1 MAIQPSIH
9 WINNQTRLNAQNMN
23 TIGNAIDEIGFEL
36 YGDNN
41 NGLVNT
47 VEVHNGWFIGDP
59 QVNNSGVFTQL
70 RQLGQA
76 LLTPTYNTTTNQVWA
91 SGTYN
96 YNDILTHPTAIP
108 DTENTADWNTGHS
121 VAIDPVEL
129 RLFSNSG
136 ELQRSVLGAPS
147 AADNVGESYV
157 DALAR
162 TIRWN
167 YTRLTDIGSI
177 YRREGIYFNNDAN
190 TAPYIRADKE
200 SGRYSGLRMLTPS
213 IRIAPNNDID
223 GNVYLTA
230 SESLTTLGSASS
242 AVQIGKSN
250 LLKVDNTSNEVYSTT
265 FLPMYNTST
274 IGSASLPWESIR
286 SINHHVNNLDVN
298 TKAVIAKLEVTN
310 TTLLKDKVTIEKN
323 GLSVTGDTDVTG
335 AITTNDNLEVAKQAN
350 IQTLVAN
357 TADIKDAEG
366 NYIQGT
372 NLSSV
377 VVYKTLKDEETRA
390 LAAEKVLTDN
400 LAKEVQDRIDDVN
413 AEQHRAETA
422 ELKLTNDLASETANR
437 IKADNEVTAAYKK
450 ADSDLETKIIGNAD
464 DTVEDNTLNGVINY
478 AVAEDEK
485 ITAAYTAKDSELQG
499 KIDAINIALSY
510 LADKNVIVSN
520 PDFQY
525 TSSTN
530 IGTVEVGTELTP
542 KYQLQFTAGQYEY
555 GPNPTGVT
563 ATSYKVTFNNETL
576 ETASGTFS
584 TTVHVTDDMSL
595 TLSAVCKYSDGAV
608 PKNNLGLDY
617 ADGKIVSK
625 TVTRQRT
632 LKGYRQAF
640 AGGLSSKDTA
650 IAELDIRGL
659 SGKGATTKVFDV
671 EIDKNATRVVVA
683 FPNSWGT
690 LKSALDV
697 NDSSKNIVT
706 SFGTPEVVSVSG
718 VTAGEDL
725 MDYKVYVMDF
735 ASAYGGSGNTY
746 KITIG

>member
-1 MAIQPSIH
+1 MAEIQVPY
-9 WINNQTRLNAQNMN
+9 WVNNQTRLNATNMN
-23 TIGNAIDEIGFEL
+23 SMSDAINAIVEQL
-36 YGDNN
+36 YGVDGDSGLVRTVDTHRMYFEGEANVANSGVFKQIGQLGKVVLTPIFCDGNDKVQAYNYDAIRNYEITLPNVSRYNWWNVGPDNAIESSNPTVKLSLGVSGNDSTPRSLVGNDDSFIKKLADNSVDIFNRVELMGKTYRPKGIFFNPSYNSFNPGGAVKTQVIEAEGNDTLRVTTGIFSVGNGSTALQIAQNEKSDSWLGYGKDIRIN
-41 NGLVNT
+41 NGLVYIGTEDVNST
-47 VEVHNGWFIGDP
+47 VTITP
-59 QVNNSGVFTQL
+59 NSGTAL
-70 RQLGQA
+70 R
-76 LLTPTYNTTTNQVWA
+76 
-91 SGTYN
+91 
-96 YNDILTHPTAIP
+96 
-108 DTENTADWNTGHS
+108 
-121 VAIDPVEL
+121 
-129 RLFSNSG
+129 
-136 ELQRSVLGAPS
+136 
-147 AADNVGESYV
+147 
-157 DALAR
+157 
-162 TIRWN
+162 
-167 YTRLTDIGSI
+167 GS
-177 YRREGIYFNNDAN
+177 
-190 TAPYIRADKE
+190 
-200 SGRYSGLRMLTPS
+200 
-213 IRIAPNNDID
+213 
-223 GNVYLTA
+223 
-230 SESLTTLGSASS
+230 
-242 AVQIGKSN
+242 
-250 LLKVDNTSNEVYSTT
+250 
-265 FLPMYNTST
+265 
-274 IGSASLPWESIR
+274 
-286 SINHHVNNLDVN
+286 
-298 TKAVIAKLEVTN
+298 
-310 TTLLKDKVTIEKN
+310 
-323 GLSVTGDTDVTG
+323 LSVTGATTLSSTLSVTG
-335 AITTNDNLEVAKQAN
+335 AITTNDNLEVTKQAN

-357 TADIKDAEG
+357 TADIKDAKG
-366 NYIQGT
+366 NYVQGT

-390 LAAEKVLTDN
+390 LAAE
-400 LAKEVQDRIDDVN
+400 
-413 AEQHRAETA
+413 
-422 ELKLTNDLASETANR
+422 LKLTNDLASETANR
-437 IKADNEVTAAYKK
+437 VEADNQ
-450 ADSDLETKIIGNAD
+450 
-464 DTVEDNTLNGVINY
+464 
-478 AVAEDEK
+478 
-485 ITAAYTAKDSELQG
+485 ITAAYTAKDSELQD
-499 KIDAINIALSY
+499 KIDAINTALSY
-510 LADKNVIVSN
+510 LADKDVIVSN

-671 EIDKNATRVVVA
+671 KIDKNATRVVVA

>member
-9 WINNQTRLNAQNMN
+9 WLNNQTRLNAQNMN

-96 YNDILTHPTAIP
+96 YNDILTHPTPIP

-357 TADIKDAEG
+357 TADIKDAKG

-437 IKADNEVTAAYKK
+437 VKADNEVTAAYKK

-640 AGGLSSKDTA
+640 AGGLSSKDTS
-650 IAELDIRGL
+650 IADLDIRAL
-659 SGKGATTKVFDV
+659 SGKGATTKIFDV
-671 EIDKNATRVVVA
+671 SINKNATRVVVA
-683 FPNSWGT
+683 FPDSWGT
-690 LKSALDV
+690 LKSVLDV

>member
-1 MAIQPSIH
+1 MAEIQVPY
-9 WINNQTRLNAQNMN
+9 WVNNLTRLNATNMN
-23 TIGNAIDEIGFEL
+23 SMSNAINAIVEQL
-36 YGDNN
+36 YGVDGDSGLVRTVDTHQMYFEGEANVANSGVFKQIGQLGKVLLTPIFCDGNDKVQAYNYDAIRNYEITLPNVSRYNWWNVGPDNAVESTNPTIKLSLGVSGNDSTPRSLVGNDDSFIKKLADNSVDIFNRVELMGKTYRPKGIFFNPSYNSFNPGGAVKTQVIEAEGNDTLRVTTGIFSVGNGSTALQIAQNEKSDSWIGYGKDIRIN
-41 NGLVNT
+41 NGLVYIGTEDVNST
-47 VEVHNGWFIGDP
+47 VTITP
-59 QVNNSGVFTQL
+59 NSGTAL
-70 RQLGQA
+70 R
-76 LLTPTYNTTTNQVWA
+76 
-91 SGTYN
+91 
-96 YNDILTHPTAIP
+96 
-108 DTENTADWNTGHS
+108 
-121 VAIDPVEL
+121 
-129 RLFSNSG
+129 
-136 ELQRSVLGAPS
+136 
-147 AADNVGESYV
+147 
-157 DALAR
+157 
-162 TIRWN
+162 
-167 YTRLTDIGSI
+167 GS
-177 YRREGIYFNNDAN
+177 
-190 TAPYIRADKE
+190 
-200 SGRYSGLRMLTPS
+200 
-213 IRIAPNNDID
+213 
-223 GNVYLTA
+223 
-230 SESLTTLGSASS
+230 
-242 AVQIGKSN
+242 
-250 LLKVDNTSNEVYSTT
+250 
-265 FLPMYNTST
+265 
-274 IGSASLPWESIR
+274 
-286 SINHHVNNLDVN
+286 
-298 TKAVIAKLEVTN
+298 
-310 TTLLKDKVTIEKN
+310 
-323 GLSVTGDTDVTG
+323 LSVTGATTLSSTLSVTG
-335 AITTNDNLEVAKQAN
+335 AITTSDNLEVAKQAN

-357 TADIKDAEG
+357 TADIKDAKG

-400 LAKEVQDRIDDVN
+400 LAKEVQDRIDDVD
-413 AEQHRAETA
+413 AEQGRAEAA
-422 ELKLTNDLASETANR
+422 ELKLTNDLARETANR
-437 IKADNEVTAAYKK
+437 VEADNQITAAYKK

-485 ITAAYTAKDSELQG
+485 ITAAYTAKDSELQD
-499 KIDAINIALSY
+499 KIDAINTALSY
-510 LADKNVIVSN
+510 LADKDVIVSN

-542 KYQLQFTAGQYEY
+542 EYQLQFTAGQYEY

-671 EIDKNATRVVVA
+671 KIDKNATRVVVA
-683 FPNSWGT
+683 FPDSWGT
-690 LKSALDV
+690 LKSVLDV

>member
-1 MAIQPSIH
+1 MAEIQVPY
-9 WINNQTRLNAQNMN
+9 WVNNQTRLNATNMN
-23 TIGNAIDEIGFEL
+23 SMSDAINAIVEQL
-36 YGDNN
+36 YGADGDSGLVRTVDTHRMYFEGEANVANSGVFKQIGQLGKVVLTPIFCDGNDKVQAYNYDAIRNYEITLPNVSRYNWWNVGPDNAVESTNPTVKLSLGVSGNDSTPRSLVGNDDSFIKKLADNSVDIFNRVELMGKTYRPKGIFFNPSYNSFNPGGAVKTQVIEAEGNDTLRVTTGIFSVGNGSTALQIAQNEKSDSWLGYGKDIRIN
-41 NGLVNT
+41 NGLVYIGTEDVNST
-47 VEVHNGWFIGDP
+47 VTITP
-59 QVNNSGVFTQL
+59 NSGTAL
-70 RQLGQA
+70 R
-76 LLTPTYNTTTNQVWA
+76 
-91 SGTYN
+91 
-96 YNDILTHPTAIP
+96 
-108 DTENTADWNTGHS
+108 
-121 VAIDPVEL
+121 
-129 RLFSNSG
+129 
-136 ELQRSVLGAPS
+136 
-147 AADNVGESYV
+147 
-157 DALAR
+157 
-162 TIRWN
+162 
-167 YTRLTDIGSI
+167 GS
-177 YRREGIYFNNDAN
+177 
-190 TAPYIRADKE
+190 
-200 SGRYSGLRMLTPS
+200 
-213 IRIAPNNDID
+213 
-223 GNVYLTA
+223 
-230 SESLTTLGSASS
+230 
-242 AVQIGKSN
+242 
-250 LLKVDNTSNEVYSTT
+250 
-265 FLPMYNTST
+265 
-274 IGSASLPWESIR
+274 
-286 SINHHVNNLDVN
+286 
-298 TKAVIAKLEVTN
+298 
-310 TTLLKDKVTIEKN
+310 
-323 GLSVTGDTDVTG
+323 LSVTGATTLSSTLSVTG
-335 AITTNDNLEVAKQAN
+335 AITTNDNLEVAKQAS
-350 IQTLVAN
+350 IQTLVTN
-357 TADIKDAEG
+357 TADIKDAKG

-390 LAAEKVLTDN
+390 LAAE
-400 LAKEVQDRIDDVN
+400 
-413 AEQHRAETA
+413 
-422 ELKLTNDLASETANR
+422 LKLTNDLASETANR
-437 IKADNEVTAAYKK
+437 VEADNQITAAYKK

-485 ITAAYTAKDSELQG
+485 ITAAYTAKDSELQD
-499 KIDAINIALSY
+499 KIDAINTALSY
-510 LADKNVIVSN
+510 LADKDVIVSN

-671 EIDKNATRVVVA
+671 KIDKNATRVVVA

>member
-1 MAIQPSIH
+1 
-9 WINNQTRLNAQNMN
+9 
-23 TIGNAIDEIGFEL
+23 
-36 YGDNN
+36 
-41 NGLVNT
+41 
-47 VEVHNGWFIGDP
+47 
-59 QVNNSGVFTQL
+59 
-70 RQLGQA
+70 
-76 LLTPTYNTTTNQVWA
+76 
-91 SGTYN
+91 
-96 YNDILTHPTAIP
+96 
-108 DTENTADWNTGHS
+108 
-121 VAIDPVEL
+121 
-129 RLFSNSG
+129 
-136 ELQRSVLGAPS
+136 
-147 AADNVGESYV
+147 
-157 DALAR
+157 
-162 TIRWN
+162 
-167 YTRLTDIGSI
+167 
-177 YRREGIYFNNDAN
+177 
-190 TAPYIRADKE
+190 
-200 SGRYSGLRMLTPS
+200 MLTPS

-242 AVQIGKSN
+242 TVQIGKSN

-335 AITTNDNLEVAKQAN
+335 ALGTTGTLTVGGTTTLNDKVSITKGGIDVNGPTSLKNTLIVEGASTLQSTLSVTGAITTNDNLEVAKQAS

-357 TADIKDAEG
+357 TADIKDAKG

-390 LAAEKVLTDN
+390 LAAE
-400 LAKEVQDRIDDVN
+400 
-413 AEQHRAETA
+413 
-422 ELKLTNDLASETANR
+422 LKLTNDLASETANR
-437 IKADNEVTAAYKK
+437 AKADNE
-450 ADSDLETKIIGNAD
+450 
-464 DTVEDNTLNGVINY
+464 
-478 AVAEDEK
+478 
-485 ITAAYTAKDSELQG
+485 LQD
-499 KIDAINIALSY
+499 KIDAINTALSY
-510 LADKNVIVSN
+510 LADKDVIVSN

-671 EIDKNATRVVVA
+671 KIDKNATRVVVA

>member
-1 MAIQPSIH
+1 MAEIQVPY
-9 WINNQTRLNAQNMN
+9 WVNNQTRLNATNMN
-23 TIGNAIDEIGFEL
+23 SMSDAINAIVEQL
-36 YGDNN
+36 YGADGDSGLVRTVDTHRMYFEGEANVANSGVFKQIGQLGKVVLTPIFCDGNDKVQAYNYDAIRNYEITLPNVSRYNWWNVGPDNAVESTNPTVKLSLGVSGNDSTPRSLVGNDDSFIKKLADNSVDIFNRVELMGKTYRPKGIFFNPSYNSFNPGGAVKTQVIEAEGNDTLRVTTGIFSVGNGSTALQIAQNEKSDSWLGYGKDIRIN
-41 NGLVNT
+41 NGLVYIGTEDVNST
-47 VEVHNGWFIGDP
+47 VTITP
-59 QVNNSGVFTQL
+59 NSGTAL
-70 RQLGQA
+70 R
-76 LLTPTYNTTTNQVWA
+76 
-91 SGTYN
+91 
-96 YNDILTHPTAIP
+96 
-108 DTENTADWNTGHS
+108 
-121 VAIDPVEL
+121 
-129 RLFSNSG
+129 
-136 ELQRSVLGAPS
+136 
-147 AADNVGESYV
+147 
-157 DALAR
+157 
-162 TIRWN
+162 
-167 YTRLTDIGSI
+167 GS
-177 YRREGIYFNNDAN
+177 
-190 TAPYIRADKE
+190 
-200 SGRYSGLRMLTPS
+200 
-213 IRIAPNNDID
+213 
-223 GNVYLTA
+223 
-230 SESLTTLGSASS
+230 
-242 AVQIGKSN
+242 
-250 LLKVDNTSNEVYSTT
+250 
-265 FLPMYNTST
+265 
-274 IGSASLPWESIR
+274 
-286 SINHHVNNLDVN
+286 
-298 TKAVIAKLEVTN
+298 
-310 TTLLKDKVTIEKN
+310 
-323 GLSVTGDTDVTG
+323 LSVTGATTLSSTLSVTG
-335 AITTNDNLEVAKQAN
+335 AITTNDNLEVAKQAS
-350 IQTLVAN
+350 IQTLVTN
-357 TADIKDAEG
+357 TADIKDAKG

-390 LAAEKVLTDN
+390 LAAE
-400 LAKEVQDRIDDVN
+400 
-413 AEQHRAETA
+413 
-422 ELKLTNDLASETANR
+422 LKLTNDLASETANR
-437 IKADNEVTAAYKK
+437 VEADNQITAAYKQ

-485 ITAAYTAKDSELQG
+485 ITAAYTAKDSELQD
-499 KIDAINIALSY
+499 KIDAINTALSY
-510 LADKNVIVSN
+510 LADKDVIVSN

-671 EIDKNATRVVVA
+671 KIDKNATRVVVA